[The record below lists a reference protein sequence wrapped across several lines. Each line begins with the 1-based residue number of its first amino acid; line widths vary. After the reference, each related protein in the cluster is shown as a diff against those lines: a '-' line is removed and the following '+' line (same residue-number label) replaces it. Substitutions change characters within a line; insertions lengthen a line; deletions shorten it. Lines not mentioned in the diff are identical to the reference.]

1 MPRKTKTESDH
12 IADAKAKVLKAAL
25 VHVPFDGWSDGVL
38 AIAAQEANVDAGLAK
53 QAFPRGGI
61 DLALAFHLEGD
72 AELVG
77 MLAKADMSGLR
88 FREKIALAI
97 RLRLEIAAPHREA
110 VRRGVTL
117 FALPQYAAE
126 GAKAIWHTAD
136 VIWTAL
142 GDTSQ
147 DVNYYTKRATLSAV
161 WSVTVLYWLGD
172 DSGGYANT
180 SAFIDRRIENVMAF
194 ETFKAK
200 FRDSAVGK
208 LVMQGPGRI
217 LDRVR
222 APGSNAPD
230 DLPGKVS

>member
-1 MPRKTKTESDH
+1 MPRKTESDH
-12 IADAKAKVLKAAL
+12 LADAKAKVLKAAL
-25 VHVPFDGWSDGVL
+25 VHVPFDGWSEGVL
-38 AIAAQEANVDAGLAK
+38 AIAWREAGVDAGLAK

-61 DLALAFHLEGD
+61 DLALAFHASGD
-72 AELVG
+72 AD
-77 MLAKADMSGLR
+77 LAGQMAKMDMGGLR
-88 FREKIALAI
+88 YREKIAVAI

-117 FALPQYAAE
+117 FALPQNAAQ

-161 WSVTVLYWLGD
+161 WSATVLYWLGD
-172 DSGGYANT
+172 DSVGYANT

-208 LVMQGPGRI
+208 LLMQGPGRI
-217 LDRVR
+217 LDRVH
-222 APGSNAPD
+222 APGSAAPD
-230 DLPGKVS
+230 DLPGKTS